1 MSKGAVALAIGT
13 LAILAIVAAGCGGGG
28 GDSSTDANAI
38 PKAVFI
44 KKADAV
50 CSAGNKRME
59 VAFAHFLEESKN
71 IKHPS
76 KADYEALVGKV
87 VVPNV
92 KREIKEIRA
101 FGAPEGDEDRV
112 EAILEALEEGVETAE
127 DDPKAAVSSSEAI
140 FGISSRLGKEYGLEV
155 CGSR

>member
-1 MSKGAVALAIGT
+1 VSKGPIALVMGT
-13 LAILAIVAAGCGGGG
+13 LAILLIGAAGCGGG
-28 GDSSTDANAI
+28 GDSSTDPNAI

-44 KKADAV
+44 KKTDAI
-50 CSAGNKRME
+50 CTAGNKKME
-59 VAFAHFLEESKN
+59 VAFGHFLQENKN
-71 IKHPS
+71 VKRPS
-76 KADYEALVGKV
+76 EADYEALVGTV

-101 FGAPEGDEDRV
+101 LGAPEGDEDRV
-112 EAILEALEEGVETAE
+112 DAILEALEEGVETAE
-127 DDPKAAVSSSEAI
+127 DNPQAAVSSSEAI

>member
-1 MSKGAVALAIGT
+1 VSKGPIALAVGT
-13 LAILAIVAAGCGGGG
+13 LAILLIVAAGCGGGS
-28 GDSSTDANAI
+28 GDSSTSANAI

-44 KKADAV
+44 TKTDAV

-59 VAFAHFLEESKN
+59 VAFAHFLEENKN
-71 IKHPS
+71 TRHPS
-76 KADYEALVGKV
+76 KAEYETLVGKV

-101 FGAPEGDEDRV
+101 LGAPEGDEDRV
-112 EAILEALEEGVETAE
+112 DAILEALEEGVETAE

>member
-1 MSKGAVALAIGT
+1 LAIS
-13 LAILAIVAAGCGGGG
+13 LFVAAGCGGGD
-28 GDSSTDANAI
+28 DSSTNANAI

-50 CSAGNKRME
+50 CTAGNKKME
-59 VAFAHFLEESKN
+59 VAFAHFLEENKN

-76 KADYEALVGKV
+76 EADYVSLVGKV

-92 KREIKEIRA
+92 KREIKEVRA
-101 FGAPEGDEDRV
+101 LGAPEGDEDRV
-112 EAILEALEEGVETAE
+112 SAILEALEEGVETAE
-127 DDPKAAVSSSEAI
+127 EDPQAAVSSSEAI
-140 FGISSRLGKEYGLEV
+140 FGISSRLAKEYGLEV